1 MAYEYEYRNSTYL
14 LPRAAQSLK
23 RTTSVVWAWRSSL
36 YYPTHGMALPLPY
49 LDARRARS
57 HAGRRGILD
66 LRGRRD
72 FSRFDPSPGEVPL

>member
-36 YYPTHGMALPLPY
+36 YVLSYGMALPPLTFRC
-49 LDARRARS
+49 AARS
-57 HAGRRGILD
+57 FTRR
-66 LRGRRD
+66 
-72 FSRFDPSPGEVPL
+72 PPGDTRPKGSARL

>member
-36 YYPTHGMALPLPY
+36 YYPTRYGLTPPY

>member
-36 YYPTHGMALPLPY
+36 YYPTRYGLTPPL
-49 LDARRARS
+49 LRCAARS
-57 HAGRRGILD
+57 FTRR
-66 LRGRRD
+66 
-72 FSRFDPSPGEVPL
+72 PPGDTRHKGSARL